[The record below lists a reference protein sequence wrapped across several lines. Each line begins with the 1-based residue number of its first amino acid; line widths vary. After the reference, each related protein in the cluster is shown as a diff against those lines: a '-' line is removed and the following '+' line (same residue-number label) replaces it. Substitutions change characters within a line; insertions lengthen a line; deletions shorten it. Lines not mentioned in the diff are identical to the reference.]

1 MNKATRLLP
10 HVAAS
15 SLSTMSA
22 LGAVYPSPDEIDPAD
37 AKIQNFRSGPEI
49 SIGSLKMNL
58 FGLFF
63 GIVGVSLGVLWWL
76 GLAFCQLFQFI
87 TRQKFD
93 PQWRLPVEVSNLWGI
108 FTLGLTNCYPVVTGK
123 ENLKA
128 IYKAKTPVMF
138 VANHSSW
145 MDIYFTAMALRG
157 RNFKMIA
164 KKDLLKV
171 PFLGKSLKVA
181 KHITLDRDNR
191 KSQFQTYKQGV
202 KYLKNGVNLVTFAE
216 GTRSADGRLSSFKKG
231 AFKMASAVGASI
243 VPVTI
248 SYAHLCHP
256 KDYIFPMR
264 MGRRIP
270 ASVQI
275 GEPIETKGKEDEE
288 LMDEVWYKIAAT
300 LPESQKPLVGTP
312 KVVS

>member
-37 AKIQNFRSGPEI
+37 AKIQNFRPGPEI

-87 TRQKFD
+87 TREKFD
-93 PQWRLPVEVSNLWGI
+93 PQWRLPVEVSNLWGVL
-108 FTLGLTNCYPVVTGK
+108 TLGLTNCYPVVTGK

-128 IYKAKTPVMF
+128 IYKSKTPVMF

-171 PFLGKSLKVA
+171 PFLGKSFSMPA
-181 KHITLDRDNR
+181 
-191 KSQFQTYKQGV
+191 V
-202 KYLKNGVNLVTFAE
+202 KNP
-216 GTRSADGRLSSFKKG
+216 AD
-231 AFKMASAVGASI
+231 VGLAAALT
-243 VPVTI
+243 TI
-248 SYAHLCHP
+248 GPP
-256 KDYIFPMR
+256 K
-264 MGRRIP
+264 
-270 ASVQI
+270 
-275 GEPIETKGKEDEE
+275 
-288 LMDEVWYKIAAT
+288 
-300 LPESQKPLVGTP
+300 TP
-312 KVVS
+312 